1 MSYYGITIAEIDN
14 GYFKIKDF
22 NNDCLFLNIYNF
34 WCFSNYLSMYYI
46 WRITAL
52 DRLKMNLKRKWM
64 TDLTNVNLFIE
75 LVERKTEKLNPLNFY
90 FDSESYF
97 EKLILLKP
105 GFDKLIKPH
114 RINIIKK
121 RKKNVRK
128 CIRYFFYFSN
138 III

>member
-1 MSYYGITIAEIDN
+1 MSYCKITIAEIDN
-14 GYFKIKDF
+14 GYFKIKNF
-22 NNDCLFLNIYNF
+22 GNDTLFLNIYNF

-75 LVERKTEKLNPLNFY
+75 LIERKTEKLNPLNFY

-97 EKLILLKP
+97 EKLILMKSDL
-105 GFDKLIKPH
+105 DKLIKPH
-114 RINIIKK
+114 HINIIKC
-121 RKKNVRK
+121 KKM
-128 CIRYFFYFSN
+128 Y
-138 III
+138 

>member
-1 MSYYGITIAEIDN
+1 MSYYEIAIAEIDN

-22 NNDCLFLNIYNF
+22 DNDCLFLNIYNF

-52 DRLKMNLKRKWM
+52 DRLKMNLKRKWT

-105 GFDKLIKPH
+105 DFDKLIKPH
-114 RINIIKK
+114 HINIIKK

-128 CIRYFFYFSN
+128 CIR
-138 III
+138 

>member
-1 MSYYGITIAEIDN
+1 MSYYEITIAEIDN

-22 NNDCLFLNIYNF
+22 DNDSLFLNIYNF

-105 GFDKLIKPH
+105 DFDKLIKPH
-114 RINIIKK
+114 HINIIKK
-121 RKKNVRK
+121 RKNNVRK
-128 CIRYFFYFSN
+128 CIR
-138 III
+138 

>member
-1 MSYYGITIAEIDN
+1 MSYEITIAEIDKD
-14 GYFKIKDF
+14 YDKIKDF
-22 NNDCLFLNIYNF
+22 DKDSLFLNIYNL

-46 WRITAL
+46 WGRTAL
-52 DRLKMNLKRKWM
+52 DRLKTNLKKKWT

-90 FDSESYF
+90 FDRESYF

-114 RINIIKK
+114 HINIIKK
-121 RKKNVRK
+121 KKK
-128 CIRYFFYFSN
+128 KI
-138 III
+138 

>member
-1 MSYYGITIAEIDN
+1 MSYYEITIAEIDN

-22 NNDCLFLNIYNF
+22 DNDCLFLNIYNF

-52 DRLKMNLKRKWM
+52 DRLKMNLKRKWT

-105 GFDKLIKPH
+105 DFDKLIKPH
-114 RINIIKK
+114 HINIIKN
-121 RKKNVRK
+121 RKKCNK
-128 CIRYFFYFSN
+128 MY
-138 III
+138 

>member
-1 MSYYGITIAEIDN
+1 MSYYETTIAEIDN

-22 NNDCLFLNIYNF
+22 DNDSMFLNIYNF
-34 WCFSNYLSMYYI
+34 WYFSNYLSMYYI

-52 DRLKMNLKRKWM
+52 DQLKLNLKRKWT

-105 GFDKLIKPH
+105 DFDKLIKPH
-114 RINIIKK
+114 HINIIKK

-128 CIRYFFYFSN
+128 CTR
-138 III
+138 